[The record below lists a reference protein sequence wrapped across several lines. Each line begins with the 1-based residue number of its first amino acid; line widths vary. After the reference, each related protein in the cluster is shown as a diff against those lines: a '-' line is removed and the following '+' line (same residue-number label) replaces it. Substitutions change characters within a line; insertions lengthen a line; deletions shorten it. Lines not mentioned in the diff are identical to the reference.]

1 MTDCP
6 PELVSARWIDE
17 AAALDEVISSARSE
31 PRYALDTEFHRERS
45 YYPKLALVQ
54 IAWANE
60 IALIDPLRLD
70 PHALVDLFEG
80 PGTAVLHAAQQDL
93 DVLNHACG
101 SVPARI
107 VDTQLAAGFV
117 GYSTPSL
124 SSLVSSELRLRLPK
138 ADRLTDWLRRPLSG
152 DQKTYA
158 AADVAHLFELYDAL
172 ADRLTSLGRLD
183 WALAECEELRTRPV
197 GPIDPDQAWLRLK
210 DVRTLRRNARGVA
223 RTVAAWR
230 ERRAART
237 DTPVRSVLPD
247 LAVLAIAQR
256 APRTQGEL
264 RSCRGVDERHT
275 RLATEILAAVAEGR
289 EMPVDLPER
298 DEEELDRTLRPAVTL
313 VSAWVSQ
320 LARQQQID
328 TTLLA
333 TRADLIALLGGAAEA
348 RLAHGWRAEVLGDDV
363 KRLVAG
369 EAALSFDGHGGLR
382 LIDLG

>member
-1 MTDCP
+1 VTGRERVP
-6 PELVSARWIDE
+6 PLAGWAEDAETLAEVV
-17 AAALDEVISSARSE
+17 AAALAE
-31 PRYALDTEFHRERS
+31 PRYAIDTEFHRERS

-54 IAWANE
+54 IAWADR
-60 IALIDPLRLD
+60 IALVDPLRVD
-70 PHALVDLFEG
+70 PRGLVPLFTG
-80 PGTAVLHAAQQDL
+80 PGLAVLHAAQQDL

-101 SVPARI
+101 AIPSRLA
-107 VDTQLAAGFV
+107 DTQLVAGFV

-124 SSLVSSELRLRLPK
+124 SSLLSAELRIRLPK
-138 ADRLTDWLRRPLSG
+138 ADRLTDWLRRPLTV
-152 DQKTYA
+152 DQETYA
-158 AADVAHLFELYDAL
+158 AADVAHLFELYDTL
-172 ADRLTSLGRLD
+172 AARLLSLGRLD

-197 GPIDPDQAWLRLK
+197 GPVDPDDAWLRLK
-210 DVRTLRRNARGVA
+210 DVRTLKRPARGVA
-223 RTVAAWR
+223 WAVAAWR

-256 APRTQGEL
+256 APRTAAEL
-264 RSCRGVDERHT
+264 RACRGVDDRHT
-275 RLATEILAAVAEGR
+275 RLAGEILEAVAKGR
-289 EMPVDLPER
+289 EQPPDLPDR
-298 DEEELDRTLRPAVTL
+298 EEDELDRSLRPAVTL

-320 LARQQQID
+320 LARQQHID

-333 TRADLIALLGGAAEA
+333 TRADLVALLRGAADA

-382 LIDLG
+382 LIDLD